1 MAISSAMVKA
11 LRNGVPWVLHN
22 SAHFGSA
29 IHNFYRSESA
39 LGRATRHV
47 EKMVKGNP
55 PIVKNSQLTVPTA
68 PGLGLDFD
76 FDYLKSQLVPGEPW
90 WG

>member
-1 MAISSAMVKA
+1 
-11 LRNGVPWVLHN
+11 
-22 SAHFGSA
+22 
-29 IHNFYRSESA
+29 
-39 LGRATRHV
+39 
-47 EKMVKGNP
+47 MVKGNP